1 MYQWLLKKLKK
12 KSLCSA
18 LSLLIIV
25 LIAVVPT
32 TFVVKTLV
40 QESYSVY
47 TTLNEKFGEG
57 IVFCE
62 SDGKICNFIKG
73 IEENFFEEGFNVYL
87 SGAMGEIST
96 KLPGKLYGIVIG
108 FANQIVNIFV
118 FLFLVFFLL
127 RDGENL
133 GKNLFSLLPLTTQ
146 QKHKAYKQIK
156 ELLHAVVFGTIIVA
170 LIQGFTGTI
179 GFAIFGVNSPL
190 IFGLLMAFAA
200 LIPFIGTSII
210 WVPVALTMLIN
221 GAINSNVPLI
231 WKSVGLI
238 IYGTFIISG
247 IDNILKPRII
257 GHRSILHPALV
268 LLGVT
273 GGIYLLGPIGIFIG
287 PVIMAFMVILLEI
300 YNPNFKVYSWKGNK

>member
-1 MYQWLLKKLKK
+1 MYQWLLKKLKN

-18 LSLLIIV
+18 ISLLIIV

-40 QESYSVY
+40 QESYSAY
-47 TTLNEKFGEG
+47 TSLDEKLDHGFA
-57 IVFCE
+57 ICE
-62 SDGKICNFIKG
+62 SKGKICNFFKG
-73 IEENFFEEGFNVYL
+73 IENEFFEGGMDVFL
-87 SGAMGEIST
+87 KGAINEVST
-96 KLPGKLYGIVIG
+96 KLPGKLYGLVVG
-108 FANQIVNIFV
+108 FANQMINIFV

-127 RDGENL
+127 RDGEHL

-170 LIQGFTGTI
+170 LTQGFAGTI
-179 GFAIFGVNSPL
+179 GFAIFGVKSPL

-200 LIPFIGTSII
+200 LIPFIGTAVI
-210 WVPVALTMLIN
+210 WVPVALSMLIS
-221 GAINSNVPLI
+221 GAISSNVPLI

-238 IYGTFIISG
+238 VYGTFIISG

-273 GGIYLLGPIGIFIG
+273 GGLYLLGPIGIFVG

-300 YNPNFKVYSWKGNK
+300 YNPSFKVYSWKKEK

>member
-1 MYQWLLKKLKK
+1 MDVFLKG
-12 KSLCSA
+12 A
-18 LSLLIIV
+18 I
-25 LIAVVPT
+25 
-32 TFVVKTLV
+32 
-40 QESYSVY
+40 
-47 TTLNEKFGEG
+47 NE
-57 IVFCE
+57 V
-62 SDGKICNFIKG
+62 
-73 IEENFFEEGFNVYL
+73 
-87 SGAMGEIST
+87 ST
-96 KLPGKLYGIVIG
+96 KLPGKLYGLVVG
-108 FANQIVNIFV
+108 FANQMINIFV

-127 RDGENL
+127 RDGEHL

-170 LIQGFTGTI
+170 LTQGFAGTI
-179 GFAIFGVNSPL
+179 GFAIFGVKSPL

-200 LIPFIGTSII
+200 LIPFIGTAVI
-210 WVPVALTMLIN
+210 WVPVALSMLIS
-221 GAINSNVPLI
+221 GAISSNVPLI

-238 IYGTFIISG
+238 VYGTFIISG

-273 GGIYLLGPIGIFIG
+273 GGLYLLGPIGIFVG

-300 YNPNFKVYSWKGNK
+300 YNPSFKVYSWKKEK